1 MIDSFANNPNVTTRR
16 AFPSLLFRIA
26 RKELLDLWRDGRSR
40 NAGVIVAL
48 LLLAALVTGWRQAR
62 EFEQQQRFAD
72 QSARE
77 QWEQQDAKNPHSAA
91 HFGTYAFKTP
101 TPLAYLDRG
110 IDSYL
115 GIAVWIEAHKQ
126 NPFLYR
132 PVEDAT
138 SVARFG
144 EATAASI
151 LQTLVPLLL
160 ILLAFSS
167 FAGERESGTL
177 KQLLSL
183 GLDGRVLLVGKALGI
198 LSALALLLAPAIL
211 LGIGALIRQG
221 ATALTTGVLLRCGL
235 LAAVY
240 AVYFGI
246 VTGVALLVSIL
257 ASSSRTALVILLA
270 CWIGNCLIVPRL
282 AADLSERLYPTPD
295 GEAFQR
301 EIEREMKDGVDGHD
315 PSSAR
320 TEELKQQVLK
330 QYGVSKVEDLPINF
344 TGLALQAGEEYGNRV
359 YDRRYAELWG
369 LYERQQR
376 VHRVLTVLA
385 PLNAL
390 RPLSAGLAG
399 TDFAAHR
406 HFAIAAEQYRRVLN
420 KQMNDALTYQSRRD
434 GRAFKADAS
443 LWQSTP
449 KFSYAAPSLPSALQ
463 QQLWHFGLL
472 LLWLTVVWL
481 AALRTA
487 ARLRT

>member
-1 MIDSFANNPNVTTRR
+1 MI
-16 AFPSLLFRIA
+16 FRIA
-26 RKELLDLWRDGRSR
+26 YKELLDLWRDGRSR

-48 LLLAALVTGWRQAR
+48 LLVAALVTGWRQAR
-62 EFEQQQRFAD
+62 EFGQQQHFAD
-72 QSARE
+72 QAARE

-110 IDSYL
+110 VDNYL

-151 LQTLVPLLL
+151 LQILVPLLL
-160 ILLAFSS
+160 ILLSFSA

-177 KQLLSL
+177 RQLLSL
-183 GLDGRVLLVGKALGI
+183 GLDGHVLLVGKALGI

-211 LGIGALIRQG
+211 LGCGALVWKG
-221 ATALTTGVLLRCGL
+221 TTNLTADVLLRFVL
-235 LAAVY
+235 LAVVY
-240 AVYFGI
+240 ALYFSI
-246 VTGVALLVSIL
+246 VVGLALLVSML
-257 ASSSRTALVILLA
+257 ASSSRIALVILLA

-295 GEAFQR
+295 GEAFER
-301 EIEREMKDGVDGHD
+301 AIEREMKDGVDGHD

-376 VHRVLTVLA
+376 VHRALAVVA

-406 HFAIAAEQYRRVLN
+406 HFAVAAEHYRRLLN
-420 KQMNDALTYQSRRD
+420 KQMNETLAYQSRSD
-434 GRAFKADAS
+434 GSAFKADPS

-449 KFSYAAPSLPSALQ
+449 QFSYAAPSLKSDLQ
-463 QQLWHFGLL
+463 QQLWHLGLL
-472 LLWLTVVWL
+472 LAWLGVVWL
-481 AALRTA
+481 AALRVA
-487 ARLRT
+487 ARLRA

>member
-1 MIDSFANNPNVTTRR
+1 MI
-16 AFPSLLFRIA
+16 FRIA

-48 LLLAALVTGWRQAR
+48 LLVAALVTGWRQAR

-72 QSARE
+72 QAARE

-110 IDSYL
+110 IDNYL

-151 LQTLVPLLL
+151 LQILVPLLL
-160 ILLAFSS
+160 ILLAFSA

-177 KQLLSL
+177 RQLLSL
-183 GLDGRVLLVGKALGI
+183 GLDGRVLLLGKALGI

-211 LGIGALIRQG
+211 LGCGALVWQG
-221 ATALTTGVLLRCGL
+221 TSALTTDSLLRFGL

-240 AVYFGI
+240 ALYFSI
-246 VTGVALLVSIL
+246 VVGAALLVSML
-257 ASSSRTALVILLA
+257 ASSSRTALVILLV

-301 EIEREMKDGVDGHD
+301 AIEREMKDGVDGHD

-320 TEELKQQVLK
+320 AEELRQQLLK
-330 QYGVSKVEDLPINF
+330 QYGVSKVEDLPLNF
-344 TGLALQAGEEYGNRV
+344 IGLAMQAGEEYGNRV

-369 LYERQQR
+369 IYERQQR
-376 VHRVLTVLA
+376 VHRALTVFA

-406 HFAIAAEQYRRVLN
+406 HFAIAAEQYRRLLN
-420 KQMNDALTYQSRRD
+420 KQMNDALTYQSRSN
-434 GRAFKADAS
+434 GTAFKADSS

-463 QQLWHFGLL
+463 QHRWHLGLL
-472 LLWLTVVWL
+472 LVWATVVWL
-481 AALRTA
+481 AALRVA

>member
-1 MIDSFANNPNVTTRR
+1 MLI
-16 AFPSLLFRIA
+16 FRIA

-48 LLLAALVTGWRQAR
+48 LLLAALATGWRQTR
-62 EFEQQQRFAD
+62 EFAQQQRFAD
-72 QSARE
+72 QAARE
-77 QWEQQDAKNPHSAA
+77 QWEEQGAKNPHSAA
-91 HFGTYAFKTP
+91 HFGTYAFKAP

-110 IDSYL
+110 VDGYL

-132 PVEDAT
+132 PIEDAT

-160 ILLAFSS
+160 ILLSFSA

-183 GLDGRVLLVGKALGI
+183 GLDGRVLLIGKALGM

-211 LGIGALIRQG
+211 VGMGALLWQG
-221 ATALTTGVLLRCGL
+221 TTALTSDALLRFGW
-235 LAAVY
+235 LAVVY
-240 AVYFGI
+240 ASYFSI
-246 VTGVALLVSIL
+246 VVGVALLVSMRV
-257 ASSSRTALVILLA
+257 ASSRAALVILLA

-282 AADLSERLYPTPD
+282 AADLSERLYPTPH

-301 EIEREMKDGVDGHD
+301 EIEREMKDVVDGHD
-315 PSSAR
+315 PASAR

-344 TGLALQAGEEYGNRV
+344 TGLAMQAGEEYGNRV

-369 LYERQQR
+369 IYERQQR
-376 VHRVLTVLA
+376 VHRALTMFA

-406 HFAIAAEQYRRVLN
+406 HFAVAAEQYRRLLN
-420 KQMNDALTYQSRRD
+420 KQMNDALTYQSRSS
-434 GRAFKADAS
+434 GMTYKADAA

-449 KFSYAAPSLPSALQ
+449 KFSYTAPSLKSALQ
-463 QQLWHFGLL
+463 QQLWPLGSLL
-472 LLWLTVVWL
+472 VWLTVVWL

-487 ARLRT
+487 SKLRA

>member
-1 MIDSFANNPNVTTRR
+1 MI
-16 AFPSLLFRIA
+16 FRIA
-26 RKELLDLWRDGRSR
+26 YKELLDLWRDGRSR

-48 LLLAALVTGWRQAR
+48 LLVAALVTGWRQAR

-72 QSARE
+72 QAARE

-110 IDSYL
+110 VDNYL

-132 PVEDAT
+132 PAEDAT

-151 LQTLVPLLL
+151 LQILVPLLL
-160 ILLAFSS
+160 ILLAFSA

-177 KQLLSL
+177 RQLLSL

-198 LSALALLLAPAIL
+198 LSALALLLAPAIF
-211 LGIGALIRQG
+211 LGCGALVWQG
-221 ATALTTGVLLRCGL
+221 TNNLNRDVLLRFGL
-235 LAAVY
+235 LAVVY
-240 AVYFGI
+240 ALYFSI
-246 VTGVALLVSIL
+246 VVGLALLVSML
-257 ASSSRTALVILLA
+257 ASSSRIALVILLA

-282 AADLSERLYPTPD
+282 AADLSERLYPAPD

-301 EIEREMKDGVDGHD
+301 AIEREMKDGVDGHD

-330 QYGVSKVEDLPINF
+330 QYGVSKVEDLPLNF

-376 VHRVLTVLA
+376 VHRALGVVA

-406 HFAIAAEQYRRVLN
+406 HFATAAEQYRRLLN
-420 KQMNDALTYQSRRD
+420 KQMNEALAYQSRSD
-434 GRAFKADAS
+434 GKAFKADAS

-449 KFSYAAPSLPSALQ
+449 QFSYAAPSLSSALQ
-463 QQLWHFGLL
+463 QHRWHLGWLL
-472 LLWLTVVWL
+472 IWLAVVWL
-481 AALRTA
+481 LALRVA
-487 ARLRT
+487 ARLRA